1 MIWLL
6 AIVLAFAVIAA
17 ARFVFRLQSGP
28 LLVLAAAMALGL
40 AFYGLQG
47 RPGLAG
53 TVKPAAIAA
62 GEGNAQLIAMR
73 RVVMG
78 TADQPPARHLL
89 TSDAFARRGQY
100 ERAAAMLRGAVREN
114 PRDTESWVAL
124 GNVLVEHAGAR
135 LTPAAMY
142 AYRRAAQTDPAT
154 IGPDFFIGAALIRQ
168 GRLVEARSVWAAVL
182 GRVPE
187 DAPFRAGLEQ
197 RLDGLDQLIARVAEL
212 EQQRGR

>member
-1 MIWLL
+1 MTWLL
-6 AIVLAFAVIAA
+6 AIVLALAVIAA
-17 ARFVFRLQSGP
+17 ARFMFRLQPGP
-28 LLVLAAAMALGL
+28 LLMLAAAMALGL

-53 TVKPAAIAA
+53 ASKPAAAPG

-78 TADQPPARHLL
+78 TTDQPPARHLL

-100 ERAAAMLRGAVREN
+100 EHAAAMLRGAVREN
-114 PRDTESWVAL
+114 PLDTESWVAL
-124 GNVLVEHAGAR
+124 GNALVEHAGAR

-142 AYRRAAQTDPAT
+142 AYRRAAQSDAAT
-154 IGPDFFIGAALIRQ
+154 VAPDFFIGAALIRQ
-168 GRLVEARSVWAAVL
+168 GRLLEARSVWAAAL
-182 GRVPE
+182 GRAPE

-197 RLDGLDQLIARVAEL
+197 RLDGLDQLIARVVEL
-212 EQQRGR
+212 EQEHGQ

>member
-135 LTPAAMY
+135 FTPAAMY

-154 IGPDFFIGAALIRQ
+154 IGPDFFIGAMLIRQ
-168 GRLVEARSVWAAVL
+168 GRLVEARNVWAAVL
-182 GRVPE
+182 GRVPV